1 MALNAVDEPIF
12 IRLRRHEMVVVTMIE
27 MSGIFI
33 RGSTCTKRSDN
44 LKSSI
49 GVAEIGL
56 TMLSCFEKGSPRSLA
71 NAQVILDDEV
81 REPIV
86 ADMPRT
92 MIKDAMAVPPLT
104 PILDANI
111 SMKGYLVGVSKAA
124 SGSPRQNR
132 TAISMPNPRKPF
144 ISMLASMDRGT
155 LSEGF

>member
-1 MALNAVDEPIF
+1 M
-12 IRLRRHEMVVVTMIE
+12 
-27 MSGIFI
+27 
-33 RGSTCTKRSDN
+33 RGSLST
-44 LKSSI
+44 
-49 GVAEIGL
+49 AEIGL

-92 MIKDAMAVPPLT
+92 MTKDAMAVPPLT
-104 PILDANI
+104 PIPDANI
-111 SMKGYLVGVSKAA
+111 SMKGYLVGVAKAA
-124 SGSPRQNR
+124 SGSPRQKR

-144 ISMLASMDRGT
+144 IIMLVSMERGT